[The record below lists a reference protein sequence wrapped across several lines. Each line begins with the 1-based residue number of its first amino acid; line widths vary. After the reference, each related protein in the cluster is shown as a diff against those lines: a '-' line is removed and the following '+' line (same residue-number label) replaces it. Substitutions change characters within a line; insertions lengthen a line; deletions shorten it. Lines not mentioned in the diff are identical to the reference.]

1 MMKKRAIYL
10 SFVLI
15 SLFAIVF
22 LSFFYLPE
30 LILRERIHIKIYL
43 TVNGKECD
51 TISTLFL
58 RSQFEGEKSDNE
70 FVVKEKDGAYY
81 FDLSGRK
88 QGNYNIKFQC
98 DSDTYQGNFK
108 KVPILGIS
116 YDKLKSW
123 YVSNIECNIDLRKE
137 DGKWIAAYDV
147 DYTEL
152 GRGNKN
158 SYIVRD
164 NKVLINGGNSLICF
178 GI

>member
-1 MMKKRAIYL
+1 MMKKRVIYL

-70 FVVKEKDGAYY
+70 FVVKEKDGA
-81 FDLSGRK
+81 
-88 QGNYNIKFQC
+88 
-98 DSDTYQGNFK
+98 
-108 KVPILGIS
+108 
-116 YDKLKSW
+116 
-123 YVSNIECNIDLRKE
+123 
-137 DGKWIAAYDV
+137 
-147 DYTEL
+147 
-152 GRGNKN
+152 
-158 SYIVRD
+158 
-164 NKVLINGGNSLICF
+164 
-178 GI
+178 